1 MKKLLLLIAAIV
13 TCSLTFQSCLSDN
26 DDKAD
31 ATCWFFGN
39 IDSIGLT
46 DPADSVFIPCIVNAL
61 GSTTL
66 SVAGNNSWFSTFA
79 AGEDINLV
87 LYECRKQAIT
97 DYSNKLNGITSNM
110 LREKAQSYNGDTL
123 SVDSLDAFTV
133 KYGLYDPNTTSAGI
147 LKISEYYKNY

>member
-13 TCSLTFQSCLSDN
+13 TCSLTFQSCLDDT

-46 DPADSVFIPCIVNAL
+46 DPADSVFIPCIVKAL
-61 GSTTL
+61 CSPTLSAVGDSSLFSTTAVGDFL
-66 SVAGNNSWFSTFA
+66 EQA
-79 AGEDINLV
+79 I
-87 LYECRKQAIT
+87 YECRVQAHT
-97 DYSNKLNGITSNM
+97 EYSNKLNGISGNV
-110 LREKAQSYNGDTL
+110 LRAKAQSYNGDSL
-123 SVDSLDAFTV
+123 NVDSLDAFTV
-133 KYGLYDPNTTSAGI
+133 KYGLYDFSTTSAGF